1 MNYSITAFNIGN
13 GLILK
18 NKNNCI
24 MKKNIG
30 TIDRVLRI
38 FFAVDIIILYYL
50 ETFTGIIGAILLV
63 IGGIFL
69 VTSIFRICP
78 LYTIAG
84 INTCAKEE

>member
-1 MNYSITAFNIGN
+1 
-13 GLILK
+13 
-18 NKNNCI
+18 

-50 ETFTGIIGAILLV
+50 ETFTGILGAILLV

-69 VTSIFRICP
+69 VTSIFSSGVSVTQVYKINSVSATQ
-78 LYTIAG
+78 LNLTYTVNGTEITA
-84 INTCAKEE
+84 IYTATL